1 MGLVT
6 PHERK
11 ALGYS
16 VGEGVAIKAM
26 SSRILRGN
34 ILSFCR
40 HYHGPKFHALLC
52 DPPYHLTDPR
62 DPCRQSPRKSSRDK
76 RTPAAGF
83 MGKAWDGGDVA
94 FDPATWVALAEH
106 LLPGAFGMAFA
117 SSRGWHRLAVAIE
130 DAGLIIHPSIFG
142 WAYGQGFPKAT
153 RIDTQ
158 IDKAAGAEREPSG
171 IMRHCGL
178 HHRGGSDCYTDD
190 GWKAENRNGDY
201 VEDTIPATDLAR
213 AWEGHRYGLQ
223 AMKPALE
230 PIILFAKPESI
241 EYNELLDLA
250 KDAGLMLEELWV
262 EYASNAEDLSR
273 AANEIDTVL
282 SRALGRHDQTCAAS
296 GSSAASVGESSTN
309 PQGSSKPIA
318 ENVDDIAPESA
329 TLPTEQSLQRG
340 NASGADQSLESVIP
354 SESVNTV
361 AVNVLMP
368 PDDAL
373 CWKTLSAMGID
384 TSTAV
389 DMLRYNSERA
399 KFDLNTIWLWSIA
412 LGDACERAS
421 RSTTAMESR
430 TITELRTLSC
440 SLRRLTL
447 NKRGMESTTD
457 SSEELLSYAQ
467 DVGASLAGLLTGLKD
482 VPPTAPSAPPSLSP
496 IIVFQ
501 KPYKGKP
508 VDSIVETGAGAL
520 SIDGARIG
528 TNEVVAEQYAAY
540 KGTQGI
546 YGEYGTYLRH
556 NGNGTH
562 LRHNGNGTS
571 HPQGRWPAN
580 FYLDEEAAKR
590 LGEQSGDLKS
600 GANPERRSSDKFRA
614 IYQPYEGQRECVAHR
629 GADEGTAARF
639 FFNVNRQI
647 DEADPVMYQA
657 KASRK
662 ERDAGLEYDRYRN
675 AHSSYSDFA
684 GTPEHATNT
693 KTWSRNPHPTV
704 KPIDLTRWLA
714 TLLLPPAE
722 YAPRRILVPFAGSG
736 SEMIGAHLAGWEEII
751 GIEREREYVE
761 IAKARLAYWSH
772 RPKQFALGF

>member
-1 MGLVT
+1 MDTTIVQADVMDWC
-6 PHERK
+6 K
-11 ALGYS
+11 GY
-16 VGEGVAIKAM
+16 K
-26 SSRILRGN
+26 
-34 ILSFCR
+34 
-40 HYHGPKFHALLC
+40 GPKFHAILC
-52 DPPYHLTDPR
+52 DPPYEL
-62 DPCRQSPRKSSRDK
+62 
-76 RTPAAGF
+76 GF
-83 MGKAWDGGDVA
+83 MGKDWDKTGIV
-94 FDPATWVALAEH
+94 FDPATWEALAEH
-106 LLPGAFGMAFA
+106 LHPGGFGMAFA

-130 DAGLIIHPSIFG
+130 DAGLRIHPSIFG
-142 WAYGQGFPKAT
+142 WVFGSGFPKAT

-158 IDKAAGAEREPSG
+158 IDKAAGAEREVIGEYQWP
-171 IMRHCGL
+171 
-178 HHRGGSDCYTDD
+178 D
-190 GWKAENRNGDY
+190 GRPRNTATHKTKRNGIYSDIKADGAANDRSI
-201 VEDTIPATDLAR
+201 ERPATDLAR

-412 LGDACERAS
+412 LGDACERVS

-457 SSEELLSYAQ
+457 SSEELLSCARGV
-467 DVGASLAGLLTGLKD
+467 DESLAGLLTGLKD

-501 KPYKGKP
+501 KPYEGKP
-508 VDSIVETGAGAL
+508 VESIVETGAGAL
-520 SIDGARIG
+520 NIDGARIEG
-528 TNEVVAEQYAAY
+528 VPHSGGEH
-540 KGTQGI
+540 GTQI
-546 YGEYGTYLRH
+546 YGS
-556 NGNGTH
+556 NGNYTPGPNA
-562 LRHNGNGTS
+562 LGN
-571 HPQGRWPAN
+571 PQGRWPAN
-580 FYLDEEAAKR
+580 FYVDEEAAAR
-590 LGEQSGDLKS
+590 LGEQSG
-600 GANPERRSSDKFRA
+600 ERNGGGNITAHPRDESMINFAQRQPHFNGFSDT
-614 IYQPYEGQRECVAHR
+614 
-629 GADEGTAARF
+629 GTAARF

-662 ERDAGLEYDRYRN
+662 ERDAGMEARN
-675 AHSSYSDFA
+675 
-684 GTPEHATNT
+684 N
-693 KTWSRNPHPTV
+693 HPTI

-714 TLLLPPAE
+714 TLLLPPVE
-722 YAPRRILVPFAGSG
+722 YAPRRILVPFSGSG
-736 SEMIGAHLAGWEEII
+736 SEMIGAMLAGWEEII
-751 GIEREREYVE
+751 GIEMEREYVE
-761 IAKARLAYWSH
+761 IARARLEHWAKGKKQIGFDL
-772 RPKQFALGF
+772 RPRP